1 MEDPKQHIT
10 ALVQRSNLPP
20 DKASTLLAR
29 FDEFV
34 GIAQEWEAKAKAI
47 VVLDA
52 SQKEDMKV
60 AREGR
65 LLLKGKRVSIENLR
79 KQLKEESL
87 SEGRAIDGVA
97 KALTGLISPI
107 EEYLERQEKF
117 VEIQEKER
125 IAALASIRQSEVVK
139 HGGNPALYNLGM
151 MTEQEFT
158 ALVSGLAK
166 AEEDRLEAEA
176 QRIIREAESQREAE
190 RVRLENE
197 QLRAQ
202 AVEAQRKLN
211 AERAEREKLEAQ
223 EKARRDA
230 EALRLK
236 REASEAK
243 KADRAPD
250 KTKIEL
256 FADDLEAIKG
266 PEVKSVEAH
275 AIIEHAMKSIGR
287 VIQALRDG
295 AEGL

>member
-10 ALVQRSNLPP
+10 ALVRRSNLTP
-20 DKASTLLAR
+20 DKASALLAR

-34 GIAQEWEAKAKAI
+34 GIAQEWEAKAKSI

-65 LLLKGKRVSIENLR
+65 LLLKGKRVSIETLR

-87 SEGRAIDGVA
+87 NEGRAIDGVA

-107 EEYLERQEKF
+107 EDYLERQEKF
-117 VEIQEKER
+117 EEIQEKER
-125 IAALASIRQSEVVK
+125 IAALTSIRKSEVVK
-139 HGGNPALYNLGM
+139 YGGNPMMYNLGM
-151 MTEQEFT
+151 MTEEEFT
-158 ALVSGLAK
+158 ALISGLAK

-176 QRIIREAESQREAE
+176 QRILKEEESRREAE

-202 AVEAQRKLN
+202 AIEAQRKLD
-211 AERAEREKLEAQ
+211 AERAEREKLESQ

-266 PEVKSVEAH
+266 PEVKSEEAH
-275 AIIEHAMKSIGR
+275 AIIEHAIKSIGR